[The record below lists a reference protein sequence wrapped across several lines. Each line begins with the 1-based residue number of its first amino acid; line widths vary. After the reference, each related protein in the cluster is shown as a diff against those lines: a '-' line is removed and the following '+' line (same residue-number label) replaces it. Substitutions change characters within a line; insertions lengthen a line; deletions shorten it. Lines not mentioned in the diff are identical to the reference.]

1 MKKTT
6 INIQNEA
13 NIKAEGKLNSG
24 HCKPVI
30 CIDNGMVFTSITDA
44 IEYADCH
51 FTHMYR
57 HLKGEARHVK
67 GKHYCYLSRVNES
80 LDAIV
85 TRLRETAAVEAAA
98 KKWMAYEAEQEAIRI
113 AEAKRLE
120 EERKAEEKRLEDERK
135 AKEKHEADVAKAK
148 DKIAR
153 RQAIRDRI
161 AAQLAEA
168 EQKLMKAEK
177 ELEALED
184 EGKEVA

>member
-13 NIKAEGKLNSG
+13 NINAEGKLSSG

-57 HLKGEARHVK
+57 HLKGDVRHVK
-67 GKHYCYLSRVNES
+67 GKHFCYLSRVNES

-85 TRLRETAAVEAAA
+85 TRLRETAAVEDAA
-98 KKWMAYEAEQEAIRI
+98 KKWIAYEAEQEAIRI
-113 AEAKRLE
+113 AEAKR
-120 EERKAEEKRLEDERK
+120 AEEARI
-135 AKEKHEADVAKAK
+135 AKEKHDEAITKAK

-168 EQKLMKAEK
+168 DQKLMEAEK
-177 ELEALED
+177 ELDALED

>member
-1 MKKTT
+1 MKKT

-13 NIKAEGKLNSG
+13 NIKAEGKFNSK

-30 CIDNGMVFTSITDA
+30 CIETGEVFTSVTDA
-44 IEYADCH
+44 AESAGCVPNNMS
-51 FTHMYR
+51 THLSGKLR
-57 HLKGEARHVK
+57 HIK
-67 GKHYCYLSRVNES
+67 GKHYCFLSRVNES

-85 TRLRETAAVEAAA
+85 TRLRETAAVEDAA

-113 AEAKRLE
+113 AEAKR
-120 EERKAEEKRLEDERK
+120 AEEARI
-135 AKEKHEADVAKAK
+135 AKEKHDEAIAKAK

-161 AAQLAEA
+161 AVQLAEA
-168 EQKLMKAEK
+168 EQKLMEAEK
-177 ELEALED
+177 ELEALEN